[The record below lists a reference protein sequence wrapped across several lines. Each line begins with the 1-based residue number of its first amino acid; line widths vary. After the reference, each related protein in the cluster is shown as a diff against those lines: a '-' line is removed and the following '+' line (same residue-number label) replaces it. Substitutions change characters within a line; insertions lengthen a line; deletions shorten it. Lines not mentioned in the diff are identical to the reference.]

1 MTNNL
6 LQRIQA
12 VVCKR
17 SRPVRDPD
25 VEEALASFRAKDH
38 QNNVETSPPTDENIA
53 LRCVWGVEFYT
64 PSHIEGLIDS
74 FRRLNWEPGDYPDP
88 SRNPEVWLRG
98 LRGSQYGGAWLSLG
112 SLVPEGSK
120 IPFLVDKHTVPLP
133 EGVEYALASISSVS
147 PSLVSIVVC
156 FVLKDDTSSLFEDA
170 LLKDR
175 ETYPTS
181 FITPFTRGRRFHE
194 PWSQKRDHI
203 DRIRA
208 EMSKKVGGWFS
219 ENLPGLFSTG
229 LLDGKMPTCEFVTLR
244 EAEPFSSLATGSARF
259 YEYLNLL
266 GMGRDFDVWK
276 SIKTAELKFRMPSS
290 SERDLLYHSMLAAG
304 GRQSKGEASDLYDK
318 TSGEPRLASL
328 DLAMS
333 DLLRLWAILPLLE
346 GYRQHLERVR
356 KSFIPSRERRR
367 DSADVLELLGSNV
380 AYSVDIAAV
389 ASELDMLLTKGF
401 LLLGNV
407 KAFEPCDTNVYQAG
421 LSLEKHLKRNI
432 KEQVKWLQKTDE
444 SVRGHLSQYGSL
456 LAATESVRLQS
467 TISRLT
473 WALFLIGGGTLVV
486 ALVALFRSF
495 PPSVQPSP

>member
-6 LQRIQA
+6 FQRIQA
-12 VVCKR
+12 VVCNR
-17 SRPVRDPD
+17 SRPVHDPD
-25 VEEALASFRAKDH
+25 VDEALASFRAKDQ
-38 QNNVETSPPTDENIA
+38 QNNVDTSPPADENIA

-74 FRRLNWEPGDYPDP
+74 FRKLSWHPGDHPDP

-98 LRGSQYGGAWLSLG
+98 LRGSQYGGAWLNLG

-120 IPFLVDKHTVPLP
+120 LPFLVDKHTVPLP
-133 EGVEYALASISSVS
+133 EGVEYALANISSVS

-156 FVLKDDTSSLFEDA
+156 FVLKDDTSSLFEEA

-175 ETYPTS
+175 ETYQTS
-181 FITPFTRGRRFHE
+181 FTTPFTRGQKYHE
-194 PWSQKRDHI
+194 PWSQKRDDI
-203 DRIRA
+203 DRIRVNI
-208 EMSKKVGGWFS
+208 SKKVGDWFS
-219 ENLPGLFSTG
+219 ENLPGLFSSG
-229 LLDGKMPTCEFVTLR
+229 LLDGKIPTCEFVTLR

-266 GMGRDFDVWK
+266 GMGHDFDVWK
-276 SIKTAELKFRMPSS
+276 SSKAAELKFRMPSS

-304 GRQSKGEASDLYDK
+304 GRQSKCEASELFEK
-318 TSGEPRLASL
+318 TSGEPRLSSL
-328 DLAMS
+328 DLTMS
-333 DLLRLWAILPLLE
+333 NLLCLWAILPLLQ

-356 KSFIPSRERRR
+356 ESFIPSRWRRR
-367 DSADVLELLGSNV
+367 SSADVLELLGSNV
-380 AYSVDIAAV
+380 AYSVDISAV
-389 ASELDMLLTKGF
+389 TSELDMLLRKGF
-401 LLLGNV
+401 LLLGNE
-407 KAFEPCDTNVYQAG
+407 KAFEPCDTSVYQAG
-421 LSLEKHLKRNI
+421 LSLGQHLKLNI
-432 KEQVKWLQKTDE
+432 KEQVGWLQKTDE

-486 ALVALFRSF
+486 ASVALFRSF
-495 PPSVQPSP
+495 APSAQPSP